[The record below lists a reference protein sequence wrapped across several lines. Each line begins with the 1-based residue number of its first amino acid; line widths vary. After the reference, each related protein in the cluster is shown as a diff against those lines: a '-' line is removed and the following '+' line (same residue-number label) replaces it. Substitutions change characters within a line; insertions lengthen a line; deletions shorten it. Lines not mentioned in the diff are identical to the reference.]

1 MELRHLRYFIAV
13 AEEEN
18 VSRAALKLHVSQPAL
33 SRQIRDLEDE
43 LGFALLERT
52 AKSVRLTDAGRTFLE
67 EARAVVQLSHQAVR
81 NARAVATGE
90 GGELRLGYAP
100 SLTAYILPR
109 ALRAFQAEHP
119 GARVVLHDLS
129 TEGMMNQL
137 HEGKLDVAFAARPAP
152 AALRGLDFQELA
164 RYPICVAVPPEHPFA
179 KLSAVPL
186 AQVVSYPLIGYSRED
201 YPEYLQHLEQLFAG
215 QRLKFRIAEEQESVT
230 SLIASVEGGRG
241 IALVPSCLTCLVGP
255 RLKIVPL
262 KDATREIEVGAAS
275 RKGASA
281 VVKRFIRGAKG

>member
-33 SRQIRDLEDE
+33 SRQIHDLEDE

-67 EARAVVQLSHQAVR
+67 EARAVVQLSQQAVR

-90 GGELRLGYAP
+90 GGELRVGYAP
-100 SLTAYILPR
+100 SLTAYILPK
-109 ALRAFQAEHP
+109 ALRAFQAEGP
-119 GARVVLHDLS
+119 GRRVVLHDLS
-129 TEGMMNQL
+129 TEEMMNQL
-137 HEGKLDVAFAARPAP
+137 RDGKLDVALAARPGA
-152 AALRGLDFQELA
+152 AALRGMDFEELA
-164 RYPICVAVPPEHPFA
+164 HYPMCVAVPPDHPLA

-186 AQVVSYPLIGYSRED
+186 AHVVSYPLIGYSRED
-201 YPEYLQHLEQLFAG
+201 YPEYEDHLQQLFAG
-215 QRLKFRIAEEQESVT
+215 PRLKFRIAEEQQSVT
-230 SLIASVEGGRG
+230 SLIAAVEGGRG

-262 KDATREIEVGAAS
+262 KDAAREIHVGAVS
-275 RKGASA
+275 RKGASGL
-281 VVKRFIRGAKG
+281 VERFIRGAKT